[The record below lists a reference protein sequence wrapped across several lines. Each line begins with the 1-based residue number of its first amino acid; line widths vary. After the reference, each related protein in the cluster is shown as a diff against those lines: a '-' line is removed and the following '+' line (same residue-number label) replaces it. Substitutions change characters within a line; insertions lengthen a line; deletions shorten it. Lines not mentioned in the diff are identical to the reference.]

1 MTIASSPAAKPTR
14 RRARVA
20 ARAPEGFTLLEV
32 MLAIVL
38 TAVAVTTASL
48 ALRTAST
55 ARDRVAEHRQTLE
68 RESRLRTMLTDML
81 RHAPPASAVDE
92 PLLRVWRTPTGE
104 TQLVFLSKGVRAPF
118 GTGPAWRVML
128 TQTGNGLTLDATPIG
143 VGADETAL
151 HAVLPT
157 VQQLSVQLLEQAGGL
172 SGAQWRSDWPLE
184 RARPSVI
191 AIGFGVTLPPLIVA
205 LDPLATVAVRP

>member
-1 MTIASSPAAKPTR
+1 MMTPPSQRCCSPRPQTR
-14 RRARVA
+14 R
-20 ARAPEGFTLLEV
+20 GFTLLEV

-38 TAVAVTTASL
+38 TAVAVATASL
-48 ALRTAST
+48 ALRTAAT

-81 RHAPPASAVDE
+81 RHAPSASSVDE

-128 TQTGNGLTLDATPIG
+128 TQTDRGLVLDALAIG
-143 VGADETAL
+143 VGADEAAL
-151 HAVLPT
+151 HTVLPG
-157 VQQLSVQLLEQAGGL
+157 VHSLSVQVMEHTGGL
-172 SGAQWRSDWPLE
+172 SAARWRDDWPLE

-191 AIGFGVTLPPLIVA
+191 AIGFGADRELPPLIVS
-205 LDPLATVAVRP
+205 LDPLATVAVQP